1 MSDVVLV
8 ESPSFN
14 PALAHSSF
22 DNISLPIS
30 NLELAEVHTLFASSL
45 GAALHFDSIAL
56 SAGSLGSALP
66 LPFFFGVVRPFFF
79 RGLPPVTS
87 LFTGSGVG
95 VRGRF

>member
-14 PALAHSSF
+14 PALARSSF

-45 GAALHFDSIAL
+45 GAALPFDSVA
-56 SAGSLGSALP
+56 
-66 LPFFFGVVRPFFF
+66 
-79 RGLPPVTS
+79 
-87 LFTGSGVG
+87 
-95 VRGRF
+95 